1 MYNKELLEKSIVENV
16 EKKKELKEKIKEL
29 DKELKKLDKELKELL
44 EMKEGK

>member
-1 MYNKELLEKSIVENV
+1 MDNKELLEKSIVENV

>member
-1 MYNKELLEKSIVENV
+1 MDNKELLEKSIVENV
-16 EKKKELKEKIKEL
+16 EKKKELKGKIKEL